1 MRNYYLFIIA
11 ITGVRTGFISLIL
24 QFKHLLSLLLRLEA
38 ITINIFILMYRRR
51 NIVGSSG
58 FSALI
63 LITLRVC
70 EASLGISILVSIVQR
85 HGNDYVSRF
94 SSQKC

>member
-1 MRNYYLFIIA
+1 M
-11 ITGVRTGFISLIL
+11 TGVRTGFISLIL

-38 ITINIFILMYRRR
+38 ITINIFILIYRRR
-51 NIVGSSG
+51 NMVGSSG

>member
-1 MRNYYLFIIA
+1 
-11 ITGVRTGFISLIL
+11 
-24 QFKHLLSLLLRLEA
+24 
-38 ITINIFILMYRRR
+38 MYRRR